1 MTREQLEDKVQD
13 LIDNKLSVSEA
24 EDIKRE
30 IKGDED
36 LSLYYT
42 TMKEVDSALHH
53 IEPALPSE
61 KFTDGV
67 MDRLHEPKT
76 KTIDLKSL
84 LVFIG
89 IIICIALGVIYS
101 PQFSVPDISPVNEQ
115 LNMPVGEQLN
125 VTLPGLDLPSSEI
138 LLNSFYFGILFLA
151 LVYFDRVIL
160 KPLFRGRKFSV

>member
-24 EDIKRE
+24 EDIKRQ
-30 IKGDED
+30 IKGDEY

-42 TMKEVDSALHH
+42 TLKELDAALHH

-61 KFTDGV
+61 KFTDRV
-67 MDRLHEPKT
+67 MSRLHEPKP
-76 KTIDLKSL
+76 KTIDLRSL

-89 IIICIALGVIYS
+89 IIICIALGVIYA

-115 LNMPVGEQLN
+115 LNMPVGEKVN
-125 VTLPGLDLPSSEI
+125 VTLPGLNLPSSEI
-138 LLNSFYFGILFLA
+138 FLNTFYFGILFLA
-151 LVYFDRVIL
+151 LIYFDRVIL
-160 KPLFRGRKFSV
+160 RPLFKSIKYSY